1 MSNIKNIENIIR
13 ENSNNLHVSLDHSNL
28 KLNLAC
34 RFN

>member
-1 MSNIKNIENIIR
+1 MSNIKNIINIIR

-28 KLNLAC
+28 KLKLAS